1 MIYLYG
7 AVGAL
12 ILVLAGMLWVRGQ
25 QLHRVQASNA
35 SLTLQLVAAEQANKD
50 QGVTI
55 ASQQSALAKWKQ
67 LADEA
72 TDKVAQAVAEVAK
85 AKLERDRANAHMLEL
100 DAQDA
105 ARKEC
110 AAFLSPDIAGACPNI
125 AADMVERAK

>member
-1 MIYLYG
+1 MIWIYG
-7 AVGAL
+7 VVAAL
-12 ILVLAGMLWVRGQ
+12 LLGIGYVAWQRGNEIDDLNQ
-25 QLHRVQASNA
+25 KIGKLHTES
-35 SLTLQLVAAEQANKD
+35 LQLQGTNLAQEGTIAEQQK
-50 QGVTI
+50 
-55 ASQQSALAKWKQ
+55 ALNKWKG

>member
-7 AVGAL
+7 AVGAF
-12 ILVLAGMLWVRGQ
+12 ILLLAGLLWFRGQ

-35 SLTLQLVAAEQANKD
+35 SLTLQLIAAEQANKD

-55 ASQQSALAKWKQ
+55 ASQQSALAKWKA

-72 TDKVAQAVAEVAK
+72 TDKVAQAVAEVAR
-85 AKLERDRANAHMLEL
+85 AQVERDRATAKMLEM

-105 ARKEC
+105 ARREC
-110 AAFLSPDIAGACPNI
+110 KAVLDEDIAKACPTV